1 MPVVK
6 FRRPPVGRLP
16 CGNQPAYLNLTST
29 SDPSDTSTRLI
40 APSSPETK
48 LAARHPPHGQLVTAE
63 SETRQRELTGPSISR
78 NPDDREPVRHVVPE
92 RIAEAR
98 RDVAVPALVVLRLR
112 R

>member
-40 APSSPETK
+40 APSSPDTK

-63 SETRQRELTGPSISR
+63 SETRQRELTGPSISGR
-78 NPDDREPVRHVVPE
+78 PNDRDAVRHVVAL
-92 RIAEAR
+92 RVAEADG
-98 RDVAVPALVVLRLR
+98 DVAVPALVVLGR